1 MPLLACP
8 AVLFRENSRSLLDKP
23 AVAPFSST
31 RHSKFDKALMPLPV
45 DFGTFHTNPKHKRG
59 RDLAPR
65 LRFAL
70 SVSLDRERYR
80 TVSNMD

>member
-31 RHSKFDKALMPLPV
+31 RHSKFDKALV
-45 DFGTFHTNPKHKRG
+45 GVVFNPSR
-59 RDLAPR
+59 
-65 LRFAL
+65 
-70 SVSLDRERYR
+70 V
-80 TVSNMD
+80 V

>member
-31 RHSKFDKALMPLPV
+31 RHSKFDK
-45 DFGTFHTNPKHKRG
+45 G
-59 RDLAPR
+59 LAPSQTVPENGENAHCEVPVPFSDR
-65 LRFAL
+65 ALRIVHDG
-70 SVSLDRERYR
+70 S
-80 TVSNMD
+80 

>member
-31 RHSKFDKALMPLPV
+31 RHSKFDKALELHFHQVLPQFSLRK
-45 DFGTFHTNPKHKRG
+45 DGPG
-59 RDLAPR
+59 RFQADGVVLGGQR
-65 LRFAL
+65 IK
-70 SVSLDRERYR
+70 
-80 TVSNMD
+80 MH